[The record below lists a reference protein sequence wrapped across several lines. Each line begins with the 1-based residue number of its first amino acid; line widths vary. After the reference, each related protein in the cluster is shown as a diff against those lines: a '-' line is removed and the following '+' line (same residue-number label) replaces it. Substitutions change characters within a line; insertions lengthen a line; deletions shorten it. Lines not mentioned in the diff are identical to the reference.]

1 MIELTASDGHH
12 LSAYRADP
20 AGTPKGAV
28 IVVQEEFG
36 INRHIRQIADGFAT
50 KGYVAIAPALFD
62 RVRPGVDLSYDAS
75 SAADGMALR
84 QQVTADQALADIQA
98 AVDAVKQTGKVAVVG
113 YCWGGDLA
121 YAAANRVNGIACVV
135 AYDGS
140 EAVSDY
146 REKRKVPTLL
156 HFGENDPLIT
166 LEQVTQ
172 FRAHRPDVSAF
183 TYPGV
188 SHGFGCDARE
198 AYREDA
204 AQKALERT
212 LFWVSQYVEGQPPIL
227 LKNAGSYAQA
237 KTEKKKKKKGG
248 DGLGPPME

>member
-1 MIELTASDGHH
+1 MIELTASDGHS

-20 AGTPKGAV
+20 SGTPKGAV

-36 INRHIRQIADGFAT
+36 INPHIRKIADSFAT
-50 KGYVAIAPALFD
+50 MGYVAIAPSLFD
-62 RVRPGVDLSYDAS
+62 RVRSGVDLPYDES
-75 SAADGMALR
+75 GAADGTALK
-84 QQVTADQALADIQA
+84 QQVSKDQALADIQA

-135 AYDGS
+135 SYDGS
-140 EAVSDY
+140 KTVSDY

-156 HFGENDPLIT
+156 HFGESDPQIP
-166 LEQVTQ
+166 LEQITQ

-183 TYPGV
+183 TYPGA

-198 AYREDA
+198 TYREDA
-204 AQKALERT
+204 
-212 LFWVSQYVEGQPPIL
+212 
-227 LKNAGSYAQA
+227 
-237 KTEKKKKKKGG
+237 
-248 DGLGPPME
+248 